1 MKSSNLVGST
11 KKEDRRVSRTK
22 RNINYAFLQLMKQK
36 NISKIT
42 IKELCDLADINR
54 KTFYTYFNTVD
65 DVLSEIENEII
76 SDFQNRIIELKIKKS
91 STTIQDIFHCIS
103 DLISSN
109 SKFIHQL
116 VQVDELDGL
125 EKKVKQTIKNTI
137 VETIS
142 LNPESNEDI
151 FNLTLEYTI
160 SGAVSM
166 YIDWF
171 STDCK
176 IPFAILSDLTCDL
189 VKQNIDYALSYSVKN
204 DF

>member
-1 MKSSNLVGST
+1 MESSNLFHST

-22 RNINYAFLQLMKQK
+22 RNINFAFLQLMKQK
-36 NISKIT
+36 GISKIT

-76 SDFQNRIIELKIKKS
+76 NDFQNRIMKLKIKKS
-91 STTIQDIFHCIS
+91 LTTIQDIFHCIG

-116 VQVDELDGL
+116 VQVDELEGL
-125 EKKVKQTIKNTI
+125 EKKVKQTIKNAI
-137 VETIS
+137 IETIS
-142 LNPESNEDI
+142 LNHESSEDI
-151 FNLTLEYTI
+151 FNLSLEYAI

-171 STDCK
+171 SDDRK
-176 IPFAILSDLTCDL
+176 IPLTVLSDLTCDL
-189 VKQNIDYALSYSVKN
+189 VKQNIDYAISYSGKEK
-204 DF
+204 